1 MNLTSTLVPQAKPI
15 KVRQPLIL
23 LVESNEDDRLRLGEW
38 LEGAGYSLMDCPGPK
53 REDFTCLGI
62 RGQSCALVEIADLA
76 ILDGRVLLE
85 ASTDRKAATR
95 LLRYYLASDKPVLVL
110 AEGTDADFS
119 FEDDR
124 VAIATRVNRTSVVEA
139 VRELLELDTQ
149 AA

>member
-1 MNLTSTLVPQAKPI
+1 MVQGADEIEAAFADMASRQAQAVVVQGI
-15 KVRQPLIL
+15 FF
-23 LVESNEDDRLRLGEW
+23 
-38 LEGAGYSLMDCPGPK
+38 PK
-53 REDFTCLGI
+53 
-62 RGQSCALVEIADLA
+62 AIADLA